1 MNGKLQGLSGYKV
14 RPMTEDESRLL
25 LTLICAARN
34 SKALE
39 EMEKQLRETR
49 CMSYLILTNR
59 LEAFK
64 NGFSPTLDIDVGVKI
79 FCALLCDRPG
89 KVVMWAYTL
98 NELFVKQGRKVTM
111 EDWINEFP
119 MGVPTEEEYSAMWEL
134 QKIKKP
140 TRLGGDNMIDD
151 FSNWGIP

>member
-1 MNGKLQGLSGYKV
+1 MNGKLQGLSGCQV
-14 RPMTEDESRLL
+14 RPMTDDESRLL

-34 SKALE
+34 GKDLP
-39 EMEKQLRETR
+39 EMEKQLRDSR
-49 CMSYLILTNR
+49 CMSYLILTSR

-64 NGFSPTLDIDVGVKI
+64 KGFSPTLDIDVAVQI

-98 NELFVKQGRKVTM
+98 NEMFVKQGRKVTM

-119 MGVPTEEEYSAMWEL
+119 MGVPTEDEYSAMWEL
-134 QKIKKP
+134 QKVKP
-140 TRLGGDNMIDD
+140 PAKGDNMIDD
-151 FSNWGIP
+151 FSNWGTP